1 MTPNQEAI
9 DNYLMHGL
17 GLELENRYYYAN
29 DYIAITDVSAEGD
42 NVLFDGDTLY
52 FIVPI
57 IMFKQPAISVLKY
70 YESLLR

>member
-1 MTPNQEAI
+1 MTPNQKAI

-42 NVLFDGDTLY
+42 NVLFDGDTLH
-52 FIVPI
+52 FIDPI

>member
-1 MTPNQEAI
+1 MTPNQKAI

-52 FIVPI
+52 LSI
-57 IMFKQPAISVLKY
+57 
-70 YESLLR
+70 LLSCLNNLQFLF

>member
-1 MTPNQEAI
+1 MTPNQKAI

-42 NVLFDGDTLY
+42 NVLFDGDT
-52 FIVPI
+52 V
-57 IMFKQPAISVLKY
+57 V
-70 YESLLR
+70 